1 MWTINGKKTS
11 LAWHWCD
18 YIGTYLWDDQDF
30 LSVNSLTSYVC
41 ICNLLLLLLPF
52 VSDLVF
58 LFSLVLHSFSIQ
70 FYLPAEPPH
79 TSTPTSITSI
89 TTHHSLHQSLKP
101 SFASRSPPNSLAK
114 YWLTLTVHRG
124 WYDPG
129 RARKNVVDMDQDACR
144 HDFSITPCYGMCCLS
159 YHYIYTHLFRNACV
173 CAGCP
178 VKFNSQGLCCWNVD
192 FCWFGSIAGT
202 HTTRLPHTKN
212 AHNHGTSH
220 RLLRPTHWTLR
231 SHHGSA
237 SSLVLSA
244 T

>member
-1 MWTINGKKTS
+1 MERKTS

-18 YIGTYLWDDQDF
+18 YIGTNLWDDQDF
-30 LSVNSLTSYVC
+30 LSVNPLTSYVC

-129 RARKNVVDMDQDACR
+129 RARKNVVDMGPR
-144 HDFSITPCYGMCCLS
+144 CLQTRFF
-159 YHYIYTHLFRNACV
+159 YYALLWDVLPLLPLHIYSSLSECV
-173 CAGCP
+173 C
-178 VKFNSQGLCCWNVD
+178 VCWVP
-192 FCWFGSIAGT
+192 G
-202 HTTRLPHTKN
+202 
-212 AHNHGTSH
+212 
-220 RLLRPTHWTLR
+220 
-231 SHHGSA
+231 
-237 SSLVLSA
+237 
-244 T
+244 